1 MGYEAPDRAGGAF
14 FAAERESEVRNFA
27 MVSPRFLRIRRRILC
42 SASSLALFAASGA
55 PVLAQNVTTSPPPSA
70 ATPQPPAATPAP
82 QESATPV
89 PQQAPAPE
97 TPQQATGGNVLPE
110 TRVVAPAQRSRTR
123 TPPPRQVVTR
133 QPAPPTPTQ
142 AQVVNQQ
149 NQKFDAARQTILAPV
164 GASSYEV
171 SHQAIEAQP
180 QGNNA
185 TLDKVLL
192 QFPGVTQD
200 SAASGELHVRN
211 EHANIQYRIN
221 GIMLP
226 DGVGAFGQILDT
238 GIVGSL
244 ALLTG
249 ALPAQYGLRTAGVLD
264 IQTKADAFNN
274 TGSVSVY
281 GGSHGTITPSFE
293 YGGTVGQTQ
302 YFASG
307 RFLQNN
313 LGIENPTPS
322 NEAIHDRTSQ
332 EKGFLYLSTVLDPTS
347 RLTFMSGIS
356 NASFQIP
363 NSPGQM
369 PNFNVNGIT
378 NFNSSTLNEH
388 QNEFNQF
395 NVLAYQ
401 KSAED
406 IDYQI
411 SYFNRYSQLHFFPD
425 PLGDLIFNGVS
436 SDIYR
441 QSFVNGIQEDTAW
454 RIGFA
459 HTLRFGF
466 SVSAER
472 SLVNNISTVLPVDP
486 VTGNQVDPVTGNP
499 FGPPFTVFDSS
510 SKTGWLLGTYVQ
522 DEWRITNQLTL
533 NAGLRF
539 DQMHQYVDANQFSPR
554 ISLTWKPYE
563 GTTFHAGYARNFTPP
578 QQVIAAPANLA
589 LVTPPTAP
597 ANTQTPE
604 VPLNSPVLP
613 ERSHVFD
620 VGVVQKIYPVPGLEV
635 GIDGYYKIA
644 RNLLDDG
651 QFGAAYVLTGFN
663 YDRGENIGLEVK
675 STYTNGNF
683 RAWGNLAWAKQ
694 VATNVVSNQFLFAQD
709 ELNYIA
715 NHYVYTDHA
724 QVLTASAGASYL
736 WNGTRFSASM
746 IYGSGLRS
754 GFANTDH
761 LPSYTQVN
769 VGVSHDFNIV
779 APNKP
784 TTVRFDVVNLFDK
797 IYEIRDGTGIGV
809 FAPQF
814 GPRRGFFVGVSQK
827 L

>member
-1 MGYEAPDRAGGAF
+1 MI
-14 FAAERESEVRNFA
+14 
-27 MVSPRFLRIRRRILC
+27 SPRSLRIRRRILC
-42 SASSLALFAASGA
+42 SASSLALLAASDA
-55 PVLAQNVTTSPPPSA
+55 PVLAQNDTTSP
-70 ATPQPPAATPAP
+70 PPAATPAP

-89 PQQAPAPE
+89 PQQTPAPE

-110 TRVVAPAQRSRTR
+110 TRVVAPAQRPRPR

-133 QPAPPTPTQ
+133 QPAPPTQ

-200 SAASGELHVRN
+200 SAASGERHVRN

-238 GIVGSL
+238 GIIGSL

-307 RFLQNN
+307 RFMQNN

-436 SDIYR
+436 SDVYR

-454 RIGFA
+454 RVGFA

-486 VTGNQVDPVTGNP
+486 ATGNQVDPVTGNP
-499 FGPPFTVFDSS
+499 FGPPFTVFDSN
-510 SKTGWLLGTYVQ
+510 SKTGWLLGAYLQ

-533 NAGLRF
+533 NAGLRL
-539 DQMHQYVDANQFSPR
+539 DQMYQYVDANQLSPR
-554 ISLTWKPYE
+554 ISLTWKPYD

-663 YDRGENIGLEVK
+663 YDRGENVGLELK

-715 NHYVYTDHA
+715 THYIYTDHA

-769 VGVSHDFNIV
+769 VGLSHDFNIV

>member
-1 MGYEAPDRAGGAF
+1 MTLLR
-14 FAAERESEVRNFA
+14 RNA
-27 MVSPRFLRIRRRILC
+27 LLLSS
-42 SASSLALFAASGA
+42 SASLLLGLGGTAMSQTA
-55 PVLAQNVTTSPPPSA
+55 
-70 ATPQPPAATPAP
+70 
-82 QESATPV
+82 
-89 PQQAPAPE
+89 APAGSD
-97 TPQQATGGNVLPE
+97 TTKLPGI
-110 TRVVAPAQRSRTR
+110 TVVAPHRAQPPRRPKVRVVTGQR
-123 TPPPRQVVTR
+123 RETPAAPPPTE
-133 QPAPPTPTQ
+133 
-142 AQVVNQQ
+142 AQVVAGQ
-149 NQKFDAARQTILAPV
+149 NTKFDEALHMIDAPI
-164 GASSYEV
+164 GATSTQIN
-171 SHQAIEAQP
+171 HQAIEALP
-180 QGNNA
+180 QGTNA
-185 TLDKVLL
+185 SLDKVLL

-264 IQTKADAFNN
+264 IQTRTDAFNN
-274 TGSVSVY
+274 SGSVSVY

-302 YFASG
+302 YFVSG
-307 RFLQNN
+307 RFFQSN

-322 NEAIHDRTSQ
+322 NNAIHDRTSQ

-347 RLTFMSGIS
+347 RLTFMSGVS
-356 NASFQIP
+356 NGTYQIP
-363 NSPGQM
+363 NNPGQT
-369 PNFNVNGIT
+369 PNFNVNGVT
-378 NFNSSTLNEH
+378 NFDSSLLNEH

-401 KSAED
+401 KSIDD
-406 IDYQI
+406 IDLQV
-411 SYFNRYSQLHFFPD
+411 SYFNRYSQLHFYPD
-425 PLGDLIFNGVS
+425 PVGDLVFNGVS
-436 SDIYR
+436 SDVYR
-441 QSFVNGIQEDTAW
+441 QSVVNGIQEDTAW
-454 RIGFA
+454 RVGFA

-486 VTGNQVDPVTGNP
+486 ATGNQTDPVTGNP
-499 FGPPFTVFDSS
+499 FGPPFTVFDSN
-510 SKTGWLLGTYVQ
+510 SKTGWLIGTYLQ
-522 DEWRITNQLTL
+522 DEWRINNQLTL

-539 DQMHQYVDANQFSPR
+539 DQMYQYVDANQLSPR
-554 ISLTWKPYE
+554 VSLTWKPYD

-578 QQVIAAPANLA
+578 QQVIAAPTNLA
-589 LVTPPTAP
+589 LVTPPAAP

-604 VPLNSPVLP
+604 VALNSPVLP

-635 GIDGYYKIA
+635 GVDGYYKLA
-644 RNLLDDG
+644 RDLLDDG
-651 QFGAAYVLTGFN
+651 QFGAAYVLNGFN
-663 YDRGENIGLEVK
+663 YERGENLGLELK

-683 RAWGNLAWAKQ
+683 RAYGNVAWAKQ
-694 VATNVVSNQFLFAQD
+694 IATNIVSNQFLFGQD
-709 ELNYIA
+709 EINYIA
-715 NHYVYTDHA
+715 THYIYTDHA

-736 WNGTRFSASM
+736 WDGTRFSASM

-769 VGVSHDFNIV
+769 LGISHEYLF
-779 APNKP
+779 PGWTKP
-784 TTVRFDVVNLFDK
+784 TTLRFDVVNLFDK
-797 IYEIRDGTGIGV
+797 IYEIRDGSGIGV

-814 GPRRGFFVGVSQK
+814 GPRRGFFVGVTQK

>member
-1 MGYEAPDRAGGAF
+1 MSV
-14 FAAERESEVRNFA
+14 FAR
-27 MVSPRFLRIRRRILC
+27 PIW
-42 SASSLALFAASGA
+42 AASGA
-55 PVLAQNVTTSPPPSA
+55 ASLILCSSA
-70 ATPQPPAATPAP
+70 ALPQTPAR
-82 QESATPV
+82 AGN
-89 PQQAPAPE
+89 AP
-97 TPQQATGGNVLPE
+97 TVLPE
-110 TRVVAPAQRSRTR
+110 IQITAPRAAQAPRRPRTRVTTGERRN
-123 TPPPRQVVTR
+123 TPTAPRQTE
-133 QPAPPTPTQ
+133 
-142 AQVVNQQ
+142 AQVVAGQ
-149 NQKFDAARQTILAPV
+149 NTKFDEARRSIVAPI
-164 GASSYEV
+164 GANSYEIT
-171 SHQAIEAQP
+171 HQAIEALP
-180 QGNNA
+180 QGTN
-185 TLDKVLL
+185 TPLDKVLL
-192 QFPGVTQD
+192 QMPGVTQD

-211 EHANIQYRIN
+211 EHANLQYRIN

-274 TGSVSVY
+274 AGSVSVY
-281 GGSHGTITPSFE
+281 GGSHGTITTSLE

-302 YFASG
+302 YFVSG

-322 NEAIHDRTSQ
+322 NDAIHDRTSQ

-347 RLTFMSGIS
+347 RLTFMSGVS
-356 NASFQIP
+356 NGTYQIP
-363 NSPGQM
+363 NNPGQT
-369 PNFNVNGIT
+369 PNFNVNGVT
-378 NFNSSTLNEH
+378 NFNSSLLNEH

-401 KSAED
+401 KSVDD
-406 IDYQI
+406 IDFQV
-411 SYFNRYSQLHFFPD
+411 SYFNRYSQLHFYPD
-425 PLGDLIFNGVS
+425 PIGDLVFNGVS
-436 SDIYR
+436 SDVYR

-454 RIGFA
+454 RVGFA

-472 SLVNNISTVLPVDP
+472 TLVNNISTVLPVDP
-486 VTGNQVDPVTGNP
+486 ATGNQTDPITGAP

-510 SKTGWLLGTYVQ
+510 SKTGWLIGTYLQ

-539 DQMHQYVDANQFSPR
+539 DQMYQYVDANQLSPR
-554 ISLTWKPYE
+554 LSLTWKPYD

-578 QQVIAAPANLA
+578 QQVIAAPTNLA

-597 ANTQTPE
+597 ANTQTPG

-613 ERSHVFD
+613 ERSNVFD
-620 VGVVQKIYPVPGLEV
+620 VGVDQKIHAIPGLEV
-635 GIDGYYKIA
+635 GIDGYYKTA
-644 RNLLDDG
+644 RDLLDDG
-651 QFGAAYVLTGFN
+651 QFGAAYVLDGFN
-663 YDRGENIGLEVK
+663 YERGVNMGVELK

-683 RAWGNLAWAKQ
+683 RAYGNLAWAKQ
-694 VATNVVSNQFLFAQD
+694 IATNIVSNQFLFSQD
-709 ELNYIA
+709 ELSYIA
-715 NHYVYTDHA
+715 THYVYTDHA

-769 VGVSHDFNIV
+769 VGLSHDFNWV
-779 APNKP
+779 AANKP
-784 TTVRFDVVNLFDK
+784 TTLRFDVVNLFDS
-797 IYEIRDGTGIGV
+797 IYEIRDGSGIGV

-814 GPRRGFFVGVSQK
+814 GPRRGFYVGISQK